1 MYKYF
6 FIFLSIGL
14 LSSCQPKTPRSFY
27 AMYAQAQQANQYL
40 WLNLNY
46 GNTPLITDQ
55 IKEYKASGQ
64 AAKEDFILQQCNLLD
79 TSNTFLSY
87 IFLIENI
94 NNSYVFN
101 PQGELIT
108 FSNHKITAGSI
119 RNQLNAIRNHHPQLP
134 DQSREFV
141 STPDSLISLYNLVL
155 KAHLLYHRYASR
167 TDSLE
172 KALQLLD
179 QSIGIEPYFYNLYL
193 KSKILKARQNPEAAH
208 YARLAIQYGKNAYQ
222 KQIYTLLIDELS
234 SEYPA
239 TLETGKGRM
248 NFKKTAL
255 DAGKLALNSE
265 YEFNF
270 EFENT
275 GEEPVIITFVS
286 STCGCAKP
294 EWSKK
299 PILPHEKGVIKVRF
313 HAEKYGNFV
322 RSVFVQS
329 TAQNFV
335 EQLLLRGHVP
345 FNHSNQ

>member
-108 FSNHKITAGSI
+108 FSN
-119 RNQLNAIRNHHPQLP
+119 
-134 DQSREFV
+134 
-141 STPDSLISLYNLVL
+141 Y
-155 KAHLLYHRYASR
+155 Y
-167 TDSLE
+167 
-172 KALQLLD
+172 
-179 QSIGIEPYFYNLYL
+179 
-193 KSKILKARQNPEAAH
+193 
-208 YARLAIQYGKNAYQ
+208 
-222 KQIYTLLIDELS
+222 
-234 SEYPA
+234 
-239 TLETGKGRM
+239 
-248 NFKKTAL
+248 
-255 DAGKLALNSE
+255 
-265 YEFNF
+265 
-270 EFENT
+270 
-275 GEEPVIITFVS
+275 
-286 STCGCAKP
+286 
-294 EWSKK
+294 
-299 PILPHEKGVIKVRF
+299 
-313 HAEKYGNFV
+313 
-322 RSVFVQS
+322 
-329 TAQNFV
+329 
-335 EQLLLRGHVP
+335 
-345 FNHSNQ
+345 

>member
-1 MYKYF
+1 
-6 FIFLSIGL
+6 
-14 LSSCQPKTPRSFY
+14 
-27 AMYAQAQQANQYL
+27 
-40 WLNLNY
+40 
-46 GNTPLITDQ
+46 
-55 IKEYKASGQ
+55 
-64 AAKEDFILQQCNLLD
+64 
-79 TSNTFLSY
+79 
-87 IFLIENI
+87 
-94 NNSYVFN
+94 
-101 PQGELIT
+101 
-108 FSNHKITAGSI
+108 
-119 RNQLNAIRNHHPQLP
+119 
-134 DQSREFV
+134 
-141 STPDSLISLYNLVL
+141 
-155 KAHLLYHRYASR
+155 
-167 TDSLE
+167 
-172 KALQLLD
+172 
-179 QSIGIEPYFYNLYL
+179 
-193 KSKILKARQNPEAAH
+193 
-208 YARLAIQYGKNAYQ
+208 
-222 KQIYTLLIDELS
+222 
-234 SEYPA
+234 
-239 TLETGKGRM
+239 M

-299 PILPHEKGVIKVRF
+299 PILPHEKGMIKVRF